1 MYVAAIVGLDQL
13 QVASPTQS
21 FAGPYSSL
29 SDHEVSTC
37 VSPFHCVC
45 RCCPRVLLNPVSPI
59 CRNTRDDGELTAKN
73 LKLGQIA
80 EAYERRLE
88 KWRIPKCCD
97 LTCQKGVNDSV
108 RDWQWFGL
116 DGITKDNGHGL
127 MDGMPKSG
135 TTLGGYRRDQPLPT
149 ALSRQPVGS
158 IDVFINEGLL
168 CVCNFF

>member
-1 MYVAAIVGLDQL
+1 
-13 QVASPTQS
+13 
-21 FAGPYSSL
+21 
-29 SDHEVSTC
+29 
-37 VSPFHCVC
+37 
-45 RCCPRVLLNPVSPI
+45 
-59 CRNTRDDGELTAKN
+59 
-73 LKLGQIA
+73 
-80 EAYERRLE
+80 
-88 KWRIPKCCD
+88 
-97 LTCQKGVNDSV
+97 VNDSV

-135 TTLGGYRRDQPLPT
+135 TTLGGCRIDQPLPI